1 MIIDLEYFLEQEGF
15 NLQETMHQLSQSNIK
30 YGDDNQ
36 RTLVNYNFL
45 LQLMGL
51 EPTKSKVSVWVLID
65 GSIDEIL

>member
-65 GSIDEIL
+65 GGIDEIL